1 MGRPNA
7 TRRHCLRAL
16 GLASIGGLAG
26 CSSDSAGDDTGGT
39 TTDDGDGPETEDG
52 RTPASTDT
60 DTLSPTTTLTPAT
73 STPSETTST
82 PTSAES
88 TTSTEASK
96 LAADDGDMADSFGT
110 SVAVSED
117 GTTAIIGANADEDPN
132 GDNAGSAYVFTDSD
146 GSWSQATKL
155 TADDGDGGDSFGASV
170 ALTADGTTAVIG
182 ADGDEDPNGEDSVYG
197 GAGSA
202 YVFEESDDTWSQSA
216 KLAANDGDG
225 GDSFGSSVAV
235 SDDGTTAVVGAN
247 NDEDPNGDGAGS
259 AYVFTDSDGS
269 WSQQAKLF
277 ADDGDYDDRFGD
289 SVALSDDGTTAVI
302 GAYDDEDPNGVYAGS
317 AYVFTDSG
325 GSWSQQAKLT
335 ADDGTED
342 DWFGKSVTVSADA
355 STAIVGAPEV
365 SRGGDGAAYVFEESD
380 GTWSQQAKLTGG
392 DDIASGSLGRSAA
405 ISNDGTIAVVG
416 AYTDD
421 TPNPDYVG
429 DHGSAGTAYV
439 FGASDGSWSQQAKLT
454 AEDGDEDDEFGWAVG
469 LSDDG
474 TTAVIGAHRD
484 EDPNGS
490 MAGSAY
496 LFEESDNTWSQT
508 SKLVADDGEE
518 DDQFGESVAVSGD
531 STTAI
536 VGANQVR
543 SSFADP
549 GSTYVY
555 DV

>member
-26 CSSDSAGDDTGGT
+26 CSSDSDGDDTSGT

-170 ALTADGTTAVIG
+170 ALSADGTTAVIG
-182 ADGDEDPNGEDSVYG
+182 ADGDEDPNGEVSVYG

-235 SDDGTTAVVGAN
+235 SDDGTTAVIGAYD
-247 NDEDPNGDGAGS
+247 DEDPNGDGAGS
-259 AYVFTDSDGS
+259 AYVFEDSDGS
-269 WSQQAKLF
+269 WSQQAKLT
-277 ADDGDYDDRFGD
+277 AEDG
-289 SVALSDDGTTAVI
+289 
-302 GAYDDEDPNGVYAGS
+302 E
-317 AYVFTDSG
+317 
-325 GSWSQQAKLT
+325 
-335 ADDGTED
+335 ED
-342 DWFGKSVTVSADA
+342 DWFGQSVTVSADA

-365 SRGGDGAAYVFEESD
+365 SRRGDGAAYVFEESD
-380 GTWSQQAKLTGG
+380 GTWNQQAKLTGG

-421 TPNPDYVG
+421 TPKPDYVG
-429 DHGSAGTAYV
+429 DHGSAGSAYV

-496 LFEESDNTWSQT
+496 LFEESDDTWSQT
-508 SKLVADDGEE
+508 SKLLAGDGDE